1 MNSRAM
7 LTRVRHGLGALA
19 LAVVCPAMADGPA
32 PAAPPVTAP
41 ATGLLIDNVR
51 VFNGTD
57 ERLSPPSHVLVV
69 GNRVRTIST
78 SPIAPPA
85 NVALTRIDGGGRT
98 LMPGLIDA
106 HTHLM
111 FATVSQQVALL
122 GDFGFVQIAAARA
135 AQDMLMRGFTSV
147 RDLGG
152 PVFGLKAAIDAGITP
167 GPRIWPSGAFISQTG
182 GHGDFAC
189 PTS

>member
-1 MNSRAM
+1 M
-7 LTRVRHGLGALA
+7 
-19 LAVVCPAMADGPA
+19 
-32 PAAPPVTAP
+32 
-41 ATGLLIDNVR
+41 
-51 VFNGTD
+51 
-57 ERLSPPSHVLVV
+57 
-69 GNRVRTIST
+69 
-78 SPIAPPA
+78 
-85 NVALTRIDGGGRT
+85 
-98 LMPGLIDA
+98 
-106 HTHLM
+106 
-111 FATVSQQVALL
+111 
-122 GDFGFVQIAAARA
+122 QIAAARA

>member
-1 MNSRAM
+1 M
-7 LTRVRHGLGALA
+7 
-19 LAVVCPAMADGPA
+19 
-32 PAAPPVTAP
+32 
-41 ATGLLIDNVR
+41 
-51 VFNGTD
+51 
-57 ERLSPPSHVLVV
+57 LVV

-85 NVALTRIDGGGRT
+85 DVALTRIDGGGRT